1 MVMVMDTKRLL
12 LDKQPL
18 VYQFLDQQQ
27 LDVFVVVEIVVEH
40 IVVQQ

>member
-1 MVMVMDTKRLL
+1 MVMVMDKKMLL